1 MLPVGVRSCTHP
13 RIKMSTRS
21 TSVSQPLK
29 PYPGQNV
36 DPFEMLTN
44 LLAGPTTASA
54 VMAAAAAATE
64 MWLARQMASVAT
76 VTTDSKGCGA
86 NLNNNARSASPFWPD
101 GTTSFLYLQTLVR
114 SKKPLVKV
122 RAPHHLLKSA
132 SASSSSNSR
141 RSSAPPLTR
150 NHLQVFKNL

>member
-76 VTTDSKGCGA
+76 VTTDNKGGGA

-101 GTTSFLYLQTLVR
+101 GTPLFYIYKPCLGQR
-114 SKKPLVKV
+114 SPSS
-122 RAPHHLLKSA
+122 RSAPRTT
-132 SASSSSNSR
+132 SSNR
-141 RSSAPPLTR
+141 PQQAHPRTLGDPLPL
-150 NHLQVFKNL
+150 H